1 MRRNKTATVEGVRL
15 CGCPNIDGDENG
27 KACDNRREFFVPLG
41 RLSVQE
47 CIRNAHC
54 VNHQF
59 AYCVYDHCAGASGIA
74 ASFGLKAFQC
84 MLSQQCDVKSLSKKV
99 GSL

>member
-1 MRRNKTATVEGVRL
+1 MRRNKTTTVEGVRL
-15 CGCPNIDGDENG
+15 CGCPNVDGDLNG
-27 KACDNRREFFVPLG
+27 QSCDNRREFFVPLG

-54 VNHQF
+54 INHEL

-74 ASFGLKAFQC
+74 ASAGLKVFQC
-84 MLSQQCDVKSLSKKV
+84 VVSKNCNIGTLSTKV
-99 GSL
+99 INS